1 MNNSSKNV
9 FIFAA
14 GAAIGSVVTW
24 KLLKTKYEHIAQEEI
39 DSVKKVFSRGKRS
52 KINPIDD
59 SAGDENEES
68 VSYNST
74 SGISDYA
81 KIIRKSGYTDYSS
94 SNKEEK
100 EEPQIDRPY
109 VISPEEF
116 GELDNYRTIGLT
128 YFADGILADD
138 ADDEIVED
146 VDNVVGFDSLN
157 HFRDYEEDAVHVRN
171 DAMKCDYEILKDRRK
186 YSDVLRD
193 KPYLRED

>member
-1 MNNSSKNV
+1 MNMNNSSKNV

-74 SGISDYA
+74 DISEYA
-81 KIIRKSGYTDYSS
+81 RILRKSGYTDY
-94 SNKEEK
+94 
-100 EEPQIDRPY
+100 
-109 VISPEEF
+109 
-116 GELDNYRTIGLT
+116 
-128 YFADGILADD
+128 
-138 ADDEIVED
+138 
-146 VDNVVGFDSLN
+146 
-157 HFRDYEEDAVHVRN
+157 
-171 DAMKCDYEILKDRRK
+171 
-186 YSDVLRD
+186 
-193 KPYLRED
+193 